1 MKGNRIRSL
10 GWTVASTAAAL
21 AMSACTPSVETID
34 RTQPNALAKTQF
46 KGLWYYRGTVIEG
59 EPGAAVTEGTS
70 GRFDKIRWEITEELL
85 IGYRSYEFLPYAEGM
100 DDAGRDFFGSPV
112 VAYPILSHFD
122 IQRDYNRTTGIE
134 NNVIVENTTDR
145 PWFERKYIR
154 VDWTHNA
161 VGTPT
166 AFLIGWEN
174 WPDAWF
180 SGTAIASYYT
190 QPHLDEDPNR
200 PVFTEDY
207 FDITNNYKISPSD
220 YFCYLMLLYNGIPRC
235 GAQDVKVRLSF
246 KRIDATDDYESLYY
260 PDYLELTD
268 NENEKIMLDLDG
280 RPCDATRDPS
290 DCRTASFPM
299 FAAFGDFRV
308 SRIAYDREREFT
320 RTGRIYLA
328 GRFDIWKESY
338 NDVDGALIDPADRTP
353 KPIVYY
359 GTVDFPAEFYPPAQ
373 ANAASWAKAF
383 NETAAFLQGMKTP
396 DNRGDIDAFKNR
408 YGFDMY
414 QFQVNA
420 CNAENLRKYVSD
432 SGELRNDLEA
442 AVAKVAGSVDKL
454 TLANIEKACAVV
466 QATELAAGA
475 TLDPKV
481 AARDGKRL
489 AFQWQRLGDLRY
501 NFQNYSH
508 QWLGYGL
515 WGIAQI
521 AADPE
526 TGEYVSAQ
534 ANYFGK
540 TGDVIAQAEVDRVQ
554 WLNGQLDDYELL
566 RGDIARNVVTSR
578 RGPKNER
585 IRSSVRELLMKS
597 DADVVAEGGDEMFNN
612 SGSSSENAMKA
623 MFGGTSIERELLV
636 NDEILRGMAGPLY
649 YQPHGAA
656 TQAAP
661 GLGQGF
667 GNLTAPVPG
676 EVSDAAL
683 AMASPVNW
691 GVGLENNGYWKAF
704 KEMSARSYEMADFWD
719 PITGGMADLHKDSTR
734 DEIFSWLQTEF
745 YAAVEG
751 HEVGH
756 TLALRHNFGAS
767 QDPLNYSKE
776 FWDVYWNNEPNP
788 TNPNRGYEHKYSSIM
803 DYGFGA
809 STEGLHGI
817 GAYDE
822 AGIRFIYG
830 QIMDVWN
837 PEKVVMPDSRKFG
850 SFARRCGHD
859 SAGYGFDTMKYFL
872 DYKSI
877 PGLVSVG
884 PENAAAVEDL
894 YKEFVTRLEANAAQ
908 AGDDSQCYL
917 FVSDINWLMREL
929 EKLPAKTENI
939 YGARMLATV
948 DELVSQQK
956 SILLNRPEYDDPAT
970 NWQQLDDPST
980 PNCIEGLESSD
991 CADDDQDGVADDKG
1005 FGCRPG
1011 ANGSVEGCYEN
1022 VLHRVEYEFCP
1033 DEYAGY
1039 SPGCQPY
1046 DTGADFL
1053 ESTNNFILRYDRDYL
1068 FSNFRR
1074 DAWSSTGW
1082 GSPGAYMSRLE
1093 ARTLFHM
1100 TNVFR
1105 YYLYTRRTAFEA
1117 PLFEKWAEAAYRGIN
1132 FLDRIIQT
1140 PEPGRYCLDTAKNM
1154 YVPDYTVSTCNEPF
1168 DVGLG
1173 YEQGKFFKTTWTNEY
1188 YYKANRVGTFWDKWA
1203 AIRQMTS
1210 SSGTFIRDFSDL
1222 FDRRAFSLG
1231 YLRTYEDPIIRRFSG
1246 LIRND
1251 HTGYQPAVVTDED
1264 TGEKYV
1270 RYAPFF
1276 DEERPETGESVRRW
1290 LEDAPK
1296 IAPSYSWTLQYI
1308 ALAYAI
1314 SNFSSINDSA
1324 PEFYR
1329 FTKIAIKGTP
1339 EDVDYPSEVQM
1350 FEFVDPETSITYRAP
1365 EVPARPRREFISGT
1379 PAYERGFE
1387 WGIGADILREAQ
1399 RIKDEE
1405 WTPARTSCPDP
1416 VAGAESEA
1424 CQSFERAHRHL
1435 QEQIGFIDIVR
1446 RFNRRA
1452 ELP

>member
-1 MKGNRIRSL
+1 MKVKL
-10 GWTVASTAAAL
+10 TFASAAAL
-21 AMSACTPSVETID
+21 LAITACTPSVGTVD

-46 KGLWYYRGTVIEG
+46 KGLWYYRGTVIQG

-70 GRFDKIRWEITEELL
+70 GRFDKIRWEITEDML
-85 IGYRSYEFLPYAEGM
+85 IGYRSYEFLPFAEGM

-122 IQRDYNRTTGIE
+122 IQRDYNRTTGVE
-134 NNVIVENTTDR
+134 NNVIVENSSDR
-145 PWFERKYIR
+145 PWFDREFIR
-154 VDWTHNA
+154 VDWTRNM

-174 WPDAWF
+174 YPDAWF
-180 SGTAIASYYT
+180 SGTAITSYYT
-190 QPHLDEDPNR
+190 QPHLEDDPNR

-220 YFCYLMLLYNGIPRC
+220 YFCYLMLLYQGIPRC

-246 KRIDATDDYESLYY
+246 KRIDPTDDYEALYY
-260 PDYLELTD
+260 PDYLELKDDSGKT
-268 NENEKIMLDLDG
+268 IMLDSGG
-280 RPCDATRDPS
+280 RECDATRDPS
-290 DCRTASFPM
+290 ECYAATFPM

-320 RTGRIYLA
+320 RTGRVYLA
-328 GRFDIWKESY
+328 GRFDIWQESY
-338 NDVDGALIDPADRTP
+338 NDLDGAVIDYADRTP
-353 KPIVYY
+353 KPIVYF
-359 GTVDFPAEFYPPAQ
+359 GTADFPEELYSPAK
-373 ANAASWAKAF
+373 ANAESWAKAF
-383 NETAAFLQGMKTP
+383 NETTAFLQGMRTA
-396 DNRGDIDAFKNR
+396 DGRGDINAFKSR

-414 QFQVNA
+414 QFRPNT
-420 CNAENLRKYVSD
+420 CNPDGLREYVQRAGD
-432 SGELRNDLEA
+432 LRDDLEA
-442 AVAKVAGSVDKL
+442 AVAKVAGSIDRL
-454 TLANIEKACAVV
+454 TLANVEKACAVV
-466 QATELAAGA
+466 QAAELAAGA
-475 TLDPKV
+475 TLDPNV
-481 AARDGKRL
+481 AARDGARL
-489 AFQWQRLGDLRY
+489 AFQWERLGDLRY
-501 NFQNYSH
+501 NFQNYAH

-521 AADPE
+521 GADPE

-540 TGDVIAQAEVDRVQ
+540 TGDIIAQAEVDRVQ

-566 RGDIARNVVTSR
+566 RGDISRNTVTSR
-578 RGPKNER
+578 RGPKNAS
-585 IRSSVRELLMKS
+585 IRQAVREVLMKS
-597 DADVVAEGGDEMFNN
+597 DTEIARESEDEMFNTAG
-612 SGSSSENAMKA
+612 GSSEDSMKA
-623 MFGGTSIERELLV
+623 MFGGTDLERELLV
-636 NDEILRGMAGPLY
+636 NDEMLRGLAGPLY
-649 YQPHGAA
+649 YQPSSSPVP
-656 TQAAP
+656 P
-661 GLGQGF
+661 GLGSGLPRDL
-667 GNLTAPVPG
+667 NMPNPG
-676 EVSDAAL
+676 EISAA
-683 AMASPVNW
+683 AIEHASPVNW

-704 KEMSARSYEMADFWD
+704 REMSARSYELADFWD
-719 PITGGMADLHKDSTR
+719 PITGGIADLHKDKTR
-734 DEIFSWLQTEF
+734 DEIFSWLQSEF
-745 YAAVEG
+745 YGAVQG

-788 TNPNRGYEHKYSSIM
+788 ENPNRGYEHKYSSIM

-830 QIMDVWN
+830 QLMDVWN
-837 PEKVVMPDSRKFG
+837 PEKVIIPDARKFG

-859 SAGYGFDTMKYFL
+859 TAAYGFDTMKYFL
-872 DYKSI
+872 DYHSI
-877 PGLVSVG
+877 PSLLSVG
-884 PENAAAVEDL
+884 PENAAAMEDL

-917 FVSDINWLMREL
+917 FISDINWLMREL
-929 EKLPAKTENI
+929 EKLPPKTDNI
-939 YGARMLATV
+939 YNGRMLKTV
-948 DELVSQQK
+948 DDLVTQQR
-956 SILLNRPEYDDPAT
+956 SILINRPEYDDPAT
-970 NWQQLDDPST
+970 NWQQMDDPST

-991 CADDDQDGVADDKG
+991 CVDQDQDGVADDRG
-1005 FGCRPG
+1005 YGCRPG
-1011 ANGSVEGCYEN
+1011 PDGSVEGCFEN

-1053 ESTNNFILRYDRDYL
+1053 ESTNNFILRYDRDYI

-1074 DAWSSTGW
+1074 DAWSATGW
-1082 GSPGAYMSRLE
+1082 GSPGAYMQRLE

-1140 PEPGRYCLDTAKNM
+1140 PEPGRYCLDAANNK
-1154 YVPDYTVSTCNEPF
+1154 YVPDYTVTTCDSPL

-1173 YEQGKFFKTTWTNEY
+1173 FEQGKFFKTTWTNEY
-1188 YYKANRVGTFWDKWA
+1188 YYKANRIGTFWDKLA

-1210 SSGTFIRDFSDL
+1210 SSGTFIRDLSDL

-1251 HTGYQPAVVTDED
+1251 HTGYRPAVVEDEA
-1264 TGEKYV
+1264 TGEKFV
-1270 RYAPFF
+1270 RYMPFF

-1290 LEDAPK
+1290 LQNEPK
-1296 IAPSYSWTLQYI
+1296 IEPSYSWTLQFI
-1308 ALAYAI
+1308 ALAYSL

-1339 EDVDYPSEVQM
+1339 EDVEYPADYSMV
-1350 FEFVDPETSITYRAP
+1350 EFTDPETFITYRAP
-1365 EVPARPRREFISGT
+1365 SVPARPRRELISGT
-1379 PAYERGFE
+1379 PVYERGFS
-1387 WGIGADILREAQ
+1387 WGIGADILKEAQ

-1405 WTPARTSCPDP
+1405 WAPAKAGCTDP
-1416 VAGAESEA
+1416 VANASSPA
-1424 CQSFERAHRHL
+1424 CQAYDRAHKHL

-1452 ELP
+1452 EGL